1 MLPLLMLP
9 TLCACSDD
17 EATTK
22 PVIKGDTK
30 EVTVGYEA
38 ASTRLTVTATEG
50 YDITIE
56 QEYAQWLSAEMQTDY
71 SLNITCTE
79 NTETQSRT
87 GRVILRKADVM
98 WILRSIKRV
107 LPVKKRE
114 RLKSLMRKCK

>member
-50 YDITIE
+50 YDSTIE
-56 QEYAQWLSAEMQTDY
+56 QEYAQWLSAEMQTLRQRAIGMFY
-71 SLNITCTE
+71 
-79 NTETQSRT
+79 RT
-87 GRVILRKADVM
+87 GSNEPYWK
-98 WILRSIKRV
+98 
-107 LPVKKRE
+107 
-114 RLKSLMRKCK
+114 